1 MVGDSSTAW
10 RSATNPPRAR
20 PLLGRREVRIFY
32 RFTDGAADGDRAA
45 AYGLLSGH
53 ERARY
58 RQLLFEEDRVSFLF
72 AHALLRT
79 ALSRVAAAA
88 PGQWRFRPRG
98 RGRPELAGPPT
109 RPRLRFSLSHT
120 TGLVAC
126 AVTREREV
134 GVDVERIGPWAD
146 SAALAERHF
155 SPSERRVLAALP
167 PRDAHAHFFSLWTLK
182 EAYLK
187 ARGVGL
193 GLPLDVASFHVT
205 AGAPPAV
212 SFAPGHGEDARGWQF
227 ALLEP
232 RPGYRLAVGARRG
245 AGAGIDFTI
254 VPS

>member
-10 RSATNPPRAR
+10 RSATNRPRAR
-20 PLLGRREVRIFY
+20 PLLGRREVRVFY

-53 ERARY
+53 ERARC
-58 RQLLFEEDRVSFLF
+58 RQLLFEEDRVSFIF

-88 PGQWRFRPRG
+88 PGQWRFTAPG
-98 RGRPELAGPPT
+98 RGRPELAAPPT
-109 RPRLRFSLSHT
+109 RLRFSLSHT
-120 TGLVAC
+120 AGLVAC

-134 GVDVERIGPWAD
+134 GVDVERIAPWAR
-146 SAALAERHF
+146 SAAVAERHF
-155 SPSERRVLAALP
+155 SPSERRVLAGLP

-187 ARGVGL
+187 ARGAGL
-193 GLPLDVASFHVT
+193 GLPLDVASFHV
-205 AGAPPAV
+205 APGAPPAV

-232 RPGYRLAVGARRG
+232 GPGYRLAVGARRG
-245 AGAGIDFTI
+245 TGAGIDFTI

>member
-20 PLLGRREVRIFY
+20 PLLGPREVRVFY
-32 RFTDGAADGDRAA
+32 LFTDGTSDDDRAA
-45 AYGLLSGH
+45 AYGLLSGR
-53 ERARY
+53 ERARC
-58 RQLLFEEDRVSFLF
+58 RQLLFEEDRVSFVL
-72 AHALLRT
+72 AHALLRA
-79 ALSRVAAAA
+79 ALSRVAARA
-88 PGQWRFRPRG
+88 PGQWRFTAPG
-98 RGRPELAGPPT
+98 RGRPEIAGPRT

-120 TGLVAC
+120 AGLVAC

-134 GVDVERIGPWAD
+134 GVDVERIGPWAG

-155 SPSERRVLAALP
+155 SPSERRGLARLP
-167 PRDAHAHFFSLWTLK
+167 PREAHAHFFSIWTLK

-193 GLPLDVASFHVT
+193 GLPLDVASFHV
-205 AGAPPAV
+205 APGAPPAV

-232 RPGYRLAVGARRG
+232 RPGYRLAVGARRET
-245 AGAGIDFTI
+245 GAGIDFTI